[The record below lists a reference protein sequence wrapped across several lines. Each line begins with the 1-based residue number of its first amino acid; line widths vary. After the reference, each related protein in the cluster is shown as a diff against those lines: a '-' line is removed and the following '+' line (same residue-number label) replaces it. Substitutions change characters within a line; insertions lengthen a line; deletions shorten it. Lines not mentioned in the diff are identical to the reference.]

1 MEEPTS
7 VYDAVI
13 SVIREMGI
21 EDTSLVRT
29 ILIRD
34 NCYAGRKYYYTGGF
48 ALCMAGSGVI
58 EFYSD
63 NGELLKTVPAPKE
76 TGLAA

>member
-1 MEEPTS
+1 MDEPAS

-13 SVIREMGI
+13 AVIREMGI

-29 ILIRD
+29 LLMRD
-34 NCYAGRKYYYTGGF
+34 NYFAGRKYYYTGGF
-48 ALCMAGSGVI
+48 ALCMAGSDEI
-58 EFYSD
+58 EFYD
-63 NGELLKTVPAPKE
+63 DEGKLLRTASAPKE

>member
-1 MEEPTS
+1 MNDPSS

-13 SVIREMGI
+13 TVIRAMGI

-29 ILIRD
+29 VLIGD
-34 NCYAGRKYYYTGGF
+34 NRFVGRKYYYTGGF
-48 ALCMAGSGVI
+48 AICMAGSAVM
-58 EFYSD
+58 EFYD
-63 NGELLKTVPAPKE
+63 DDGKLLRTAPVPEE